1 MKKIN
6 IDSQQTHFIGSWNLE
21 NKKLC
26 NEIISFFEN
35 NKNLQKPGV
44 SGKGKD
50 PKIKKTTDIRINP
63 NDLKIP
69 KFKIFK
75 QYINELHKCFLDYKN
90 QWPFLKTMLKDVDIP
105 SHSKIF
111 AWRSFCVTS

>member
-1 MKKIN
+1 MKRTNIN
-6 IDSQQTHFIGSWNLE
+6 TQQTHFIGSWNLE

-50 PKIKKTTDIRINP
+50 PKIKKTKVSNGILKHKDNIRFLNGFVW
-63 NDLKIP
+63 NRQCMSK
-69 KFKIFK
+69 
-75 QYINELHKCFLDYKN
+75 EL
-90 QWPFLKTMLKDVDIP
+90 
-105 SHSKIF
+105 
-111 AWRSFCVTS
+111 

>member
-75 QYINELHKCFLDYKN
+75 HNNIAEDPELTITPNLYPNLDAILFSN
-90 QWPFLKTMLKDVDIP
+90 LKTFFDI
-105 SHSKIF
+105 
-111 AWRSFCVTS
+111 